1 MPIACIVKIVGL
13 YGVDHADGLRLHIW
27 AGGRG
32 PSLEDAMMQPSFAR
46 SALVLALS
54 AGLLASHGV
63 PVAHAQFGFP
73 GLPSPRGVP
82 LPGVRVPGVGVPGVG
97 VPLPLPGLYG
107 RNGLGRTLGIIGAVA
122 VGAVILHKLSVNDR
136 REVARRARVVVER
149 DQDQRVVDSYRSK
162 DGRHEVTMTAEPVQK
177 ASEFV
182 DDPALQK
189 MSEIKQDNVATA
201 KGATKTQQ
209 QSEDEVIRLAE
220 LPPDSNCRKVTTEYE
235 SKVKTPPAKTQTKE
249 AVSETKQSNVSIMCQ
264 TQAGAWKP
272 AGA

>member
-1 MPIACIVKIVGL
+1 
-13 YGVDHADGLRLHIW
+13 
-27 AGGRG
+27 
-32 PSLEDAMMQPSFAR
+32 MQPLITRA
-46 SALVLALS
+46 ALVLALS
-54 AGLLASHGV
+54 AGL
-63 PVAHAQFGFP
+63 VAGQGGPSALAQFGFP
-73 GLPSPRGVP
+73 GIPSPRGVP
-82 LPGVRVPGVGVPGVG
+82 LPGVPVPGVRLPGVG
-97 VPLPLPGLYG
+97 LPVPLPGLYG

-122 VGAVILHKLSVNDR
+122 IGAVILHKLSLNDR
-136 REVARRARVVVER
+136 REVSRRARVVVER

-201 KGATKTQQ
+201 KGAGKTKQEP
-209 QSEDEVIRLAE
+209 EDEVIRLTE
-220 LPPDSNCRKVTTEYE
+220 LPPESSCRKVTTEYE
-235 SKVKTPPAKTQTKE
+235 AKTPPAKAQTKD
-249 AVSETKQSNVSIMCQ
+249 AVTETKQTNVSIMCQ

>member
-1 MPIACIVKIVGL
+1 MKSIGTWDVK
-13 YGVDHADGLRLHIW
+13 HEAGLRLHVG
-27 AGGRG
+27 ARRRG
-32 PSLEDAMMQPSFAR
+32 PSPEDAKMQPSFAR
-46 SALVLALS
+46 VGLVLTLS
-54 AGLLASHGV
+54 ASLLAAQGAQ
-63 PVAHAQFGFP
+63 VAQAQFGLP
-73 GLPSPRGVP
+73 GIPSPRGVP
-82 LPGVRVPGVGVPGVG
+82 LPGVRVPGPNVPGVPGVA

-136 REVARRARVVVER
+136 REVARRAKVVVER

-177 ASEFV
+177 ASDFV

-189 MSEIKQDNVATA
+189 MSEVKADNVATA

-209 QSEDEVIRLAE
+209 PPEDEVIRLAE
-220 LPPDSNCRKVTTEYE
+220 LPPDSSCRKVTTEYE
-235 SKVKTPPAKTQTKE
+235 SKVKAPPPKGQTKE
-249 AVSETKQSNVSIMCQ
+249 AVSETKQTNVSIMCQ
-264 TQAGAWKP
+264 TQAGSWKP